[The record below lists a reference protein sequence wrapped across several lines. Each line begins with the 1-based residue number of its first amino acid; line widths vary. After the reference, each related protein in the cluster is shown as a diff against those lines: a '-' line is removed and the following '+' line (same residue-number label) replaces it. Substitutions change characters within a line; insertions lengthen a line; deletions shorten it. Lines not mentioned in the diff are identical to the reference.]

1 MEELIFFV
9 RGKSSKMSRKINSQ
23 KPTFTLSSSLPLEK
37 KGRDKVQR
45 KCILPKMSFEKFTFV
60 NFFVLTNYLV
70 KKLLIVVKRNFFRQS
85 QQHLQ
90 LLTKLLFFFQKKS
103 KNFSVGFRA

>member
-1 MEELIFFV
+1 
-9 RGKSSKMSRKINSQ
+9 MSRKINSQ
-23 KPTFTLSSSLPLEK
+23 KPTFTFKQQLATGEK

-60 NFFVLTNYLV
+60 NFFLLTNYLV

-90 LLTKLLFFFQKKS
+90 LLTKLLFS
-103 KNFSVGFRA
+103 